1 MRLVIQRVSHAS
13 VTVYKEGHD
22 YDNEYIEYRNEI
34 RKGLMILVGIEES
47 DSREDIEWL
56 TGKVSAMRIFDDEN
70 GIMNLSIKDIEG
82 ECLAISQFTLFASTK
97 KGNRPSWFRAAKQ
110 DISEPLYNDFCN
122 VLEEKLRR
130 EVHRGVFGADMKVE
144 LCNDGPV
151 TILIDSK
158 NRE

>member
-13 VTVYKEGHD
+13 VTIYKVGHD

-47 DSREDIEWL
+47 DSRDDIEWL

-110 DISEPLYNDFCN
+110 DISEPLYNDFCK

>member
-13 VTVYKEGHD
+13 VTIYKEGHD

-110 DISEPLYNDFCN
+110 DISEPLYNDFCK

-130 EVHRGVFGADMKVE
+130 EVHRGVFGADMKIE

>member
-70 GIMNLSIKDIEG
+70 GIMKLSIKDIEG

>member
-13 VTVYKEGHD
+13 VTIYKEGHD

>member
-1 MRLVIQRVSHAS
+1 MSHAS

-47 DSREDIEWL
+47 DSRDDIEWL

-110 DISEPLYNDFCN
+110 DISEPLYNDFCK

>member
-1 MRLVIQRVSHAS
+1 MRLVIQRVSHAN
-13 VTVYKEGHD
+13 VTIYKEGHD

-47 DSREDIEWL
+47 DSRDDIEWL

-110 DISEPLYNDFCN
+110 DISEPLYNDFCK

>member
-1 MRLVIQRVSHAS
+1 MQ
-13 VTVYKEGHD
+13 
-22 YDNEYIEYRNEI
+22 
-34 RKGLMILVGIEES
+34 
-47 DSREDIEWL
+47 
-56 TGKVSAMRIFDDEN
+56 IFDDEN

-110 DISEPLYNDFCN
+110 DISEPLYNDFCK
-122 VLEEKLRR
+122 VLEEKLRK

>member
-13 VTVYKEGHD
+13 VTIYKEGHD

-47 DSREDIEWL
+47 DSRDDIEWL
-56 TGKVSAMRIFDDEN
+56 TGKVSAMRILDDEN

-110 DISEPLYNDFCN
+110 DISEPLYNDFCK

>member
-13 VTVYKEGHD
+13 VTIYKEGHD

-34 RKGLMILVGIEES
+34 KKGLMILVGIEES
-47 DSREDIEWL
+47 DSRDDIEWL

-70 GIMNLSIKDIEG
+70 GIMNLSITDIEG

-110 DISEPLYNDFCN
+110 DISEPLYNDFCK

>member
-13 VTVYKEGHD
+13 VTIYKEGHD

-47 DSREDIEWL
+47 DSRDDIEWL

-70 GIMNLSIKDIEG
+70 GIMNLSIKEIGG

-110 DISEPLYNDFCN
+110 DISEPLYNDFCK

>member
-13 VTVYKEGHD
+13 VTIYKVGHD

-47 DSREDIEWL
+47 DSRDDIEWL
-56 TGKVSAMRIFDDEN
+56 TGKVSAMRIFDDKN

-110 DISEPLYNDFCN
+110 DISEPLYNDFCK

>member
-1 MRLVIQRVSHAS
+1 MSHAS
-13 VTVYKEGHD
+13 VTIYKEGHD

-47 DSREDIEWL
+47 DSRDDSEWL

-110 DISEPLYNDFCN
+110 DISEPLYNDFCK

>member
-1 MRLVIQRVSHAS
+1 MSHAS

-47 DSREDIEWL
+47 DSRDDVEWL

-70 GIMNLSIKDIEG
+70 GIMNLSIKDVEG

-110 DISEPLYNDFCN
+110 DISEPLYNDFCK

>member
-13 VTVYKEGHD
+13 VTIYKEGHD

-110 DISEPLYNDFCN
+110 DISEPLYNDFCK

>member
-13 VTVYKEGHD
+13 VTIYKEGHD

-47 DSREDIEWL
+47 DSRDDIEWL

-70 GIMNLSIKDIEG
+70 GIMNLSIKDVEG

>member
-13 VTVYKEGHD
+13 VTVYKEGHE
-22 YDNEYIEYRNEI
+22 YDKEYVEYKDEI
-34 RKGLMILVGIEES
+34 GKGLMILVGIEET
-47 DSREDIEWL
+47 DSTDDIEWL
-56 TGKVSAMRIFDDEN
+56 TSKVSAIRIFDDEN
-70 GIMNLSIKDIEG
+70 GIMNLSIKDIDG

-110 DISEPLYNDFCN
+110 DISEPLYNVYCK
-122 VLEEKLRR
+122 VLEEKLGK

>member
-1 MRLVIQRVSHAS
+1 MSHAS
-13 VTVYKEGHD
+13 GTIYKEGHD

-47 DSREDIEWL
+47 DSRDDIEWL

-70 GIMNLSIKDIEG
+70 GIMNLSIKDIGG

-97 KGNRPSWFRAAKQ
+97 KVNRPSWFRAAKQ
-110 DISEPLYNDFCN
+110 DISEPLYNDFCK

>member
-1 MRLVIQRVSHAS
+1 MRLVIQRVSHAN
-13 VTVYKEGHD
+13 VTIYKEGHD

-47 DSREDIEWL
+47 DSRDDIEWL

>member
-13 VTVYKEGHD
+13 VTIYKEGHD

-47 DSREDIEWL
+47 DSRDDIEWL

-110 DISEPLYNDFCN
+110 DISEPLYNDFCK

-144 LCNDGPV
+144 MCNDGPV